1 MDLTDA
7 YENVKKYERT
17 IELDENGI
25 IVTDIIESDTE
36 VSVKYPLHTL
46 VEPKADGEKVT
57 VKRDNCELTIEAV
70 SGDLKLKEIKDEYD
84 VDLNAEVPKEYQ
96 VTMPQQ
102 YHIYYEAPKSKH
114 HRIALRF
121 DVKSLY

>member
-1 MDLTDA
+1 M
-7 YENVKKYERT
+7 
-17 IELDENGI
+17 

-46 VEPKADGEKVT
+46 VEPKSDGEKVT
-57 VKRDNCELTIEAV
+57 VKRDNCVLTIEAV
-70 SGDLKLKEIKDEYD
+70 SGDLKLKAIKDEYD

-102 YHIYYEAPKSKH
+102 YHIYYEAEKAAKH
-114 HRIALRF
+114 VIKVRF
-121 DVKSLY
+121 SVSTR